1 MHVDHPSNL
10 ASICETCHKHIHAL
24 NLVYEKK
31 KTMDGGYN
39 IVLTRIS

>member
-1 MHVDHPSNL
+1 MPVDHPSNL

-31 KTMDGGYN
+31 KNMDGGYSM
-39 IVLTRIS
+39 VLRPI